1 MIKVADLEARIR
13 EMAGEIA
20 ILQLREAGYKD
31 DIARLQAKLVDAATE
46 PAPKRKGKPDGE

>member
-1 MIKVADLEARIR
+1 MIKVADLEASIR

-31 DIARLQAKLVDAATE
+31 DIAQLQAKLVEAATE

>member
-31 DIARLQAKLVDAATE
+31 DIARLQDELVDMATE
-46 PAPKRKGKPDGE
+46 PAPKRKGRDA

>member
-31 DIARLQAKLVDAATE
+31 DIAQLQAKLVDLATE